1 MFHIKKFVFS
11 PFQEN
16 TYILYSESGKAWIID
31 PGCYDLEEKK
41 SLTDFIKK
49 EDLSVT
55 RLLNTHCHLDHVFG
69 NKFVSETYG
78 VLPEYHKLDEPTM
91 DIASVSAKMY
101 GVGGFEDSPRAKN
114 HLKENE
120 TLDLDGNYFD
130 ILFVPGHAP
139 GHIAF
144 VSHEQKIII
153 GGDVLFRRSIGRTD
167 LPGGDL
173 NTLLHSIRNQLFAL
187 AENFTVYSGH
197 GEETTIGYEKTHNPF
212 LT

>member
-1 MFHIKKFVFS
+1 M
-11 PFQEN
+11 
-16 TYILYSESGKAWIID
+16 
-31 PGCYDLEEKK
+31 
-41 SLTDFIKK
+41 
-49 EDLSVT
+49 
-55 RLLNTHCHLDHVFG
+55 
-69 NKFVSETYG
+69 
-78 VLPEYHKLDEPTM
+78 
-91 DIASVSAKMY
+91 
-101 GVGGFEDSPRAKN
+101 
-114 HLKENE
+114 KENE
-120 TLDLDGNYFD
+120 TLDLEGNYFD

-167 LPGGDL
+167 LPGGEL